1 MVEHYSSVT
10 PEFLVQTGIRGLIC
24 DIDNTL
30 APYEE
35 AEPDAA
41 ALRWFSAL
49 REAGIRVAFVSN
61 NSAGRVARYNRSL
74 GYPAFPRSKKPLT
87 GALRRAM
94 AVMGTDV
101 TSTASLG
108 DQLFTDAAA
117 ARRCGILT
125 IIVPPIRD
133 RRSLFFRCKRFLERP
148 YLDQYRRLHGIL

>member
-94 AVMGTDV
+94 IMPQATVALV
-101 TSTASLG
+101 
-108 DQLFTDAAA
+108 
-117 ARRCGILT
+117 
-125 IIVPPIRD
+125 
-133 RRSLFFRCKRFLERP
+133 RRSTRMKEPVAWLRT
-148 YLDQYRRLHGIL
+148 